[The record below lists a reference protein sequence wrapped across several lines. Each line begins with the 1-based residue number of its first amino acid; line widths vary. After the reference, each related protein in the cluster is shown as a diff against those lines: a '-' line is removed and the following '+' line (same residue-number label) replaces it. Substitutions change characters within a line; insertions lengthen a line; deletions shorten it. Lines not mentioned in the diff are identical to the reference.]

1 MLEPFQKHKEMNEL
15 KMKKLKALIHSGVW
29 LGLIMFC
36 ALVFWM
42 IYNIGFIMTII
53 YIMVFGGV
61 WGLWIKLK
69 EMKY

>member
-61 WGLWIKLK
+61 RGS
-69 EMKY
+69 

>member
-15 KMKKLKALIHSGVW
+15 KMKKLKALIHSSVW

-53 YIMVFGGV
+53 YIMVFSGV

>member
-1 MLEPFQKHKEMNEL
+1 MNEL
-15 KMKKLKALIHSGVW
+15 KMKKLKALIHSSVW